1 MPFRLSLCLQNS
13 VFAVGRGAPLK
24 SSLFLLPSRVFTA
37 EGAADSRP
45 QIELAPR
52 LALPALASL
61 AFPAPLSIFHQ
72 VFVGLR
78 REQVANGGSEERG
91 AVGR

>member
-52 LALPALASL
+52 LL

>member
-1 MPFRLSLCLQNS
+1 MPFRLSLCRLQNS

-52 LALPALASL
+52 LALASL

-91 AVGR
+91 AAGR